1 LLNERTGLD
10 PISDPGRGV
19 IPEPATSGTGC
30 CPGAGPFSP
39 VGIMGGSAQ
48 RVGVEGWTPESGL
61 VSDRDLALARG
72 RKLYEL
78 SDMVLM
84 LRKYST
90 TIILTHYRQLS
101 FTIKSTTLQQLAY
114 KAILP

>member
-1 LLNERTGLD
+1 MVYHNDDKIERTGLD
-10 PISDPGRGV
+10 PISDPGRGP

-39 VGIMGGSAQ
+39 VGIVGDAAQ

-72 RKLYEL
+72 RKLYDL
-78 SDMVLM
+78 SDIVLT

-90 TIILTHYRQLS
+90 TMIITQKVS
-101 FTIKSTTLQQLAY
+101 
-114 KAILP
+114 